1 DVSTSGGSLVFYHTF
16 ATAPASDVT
25 GSYEWS
31 ADLVNW
37 HASGAESGGT
47 ILTITSEVVT
57 DEAHP
62 GGWKRVTAS
71 TTQGSPVRCF
81 VRLRAD

>member
-1 DVSTSGGSLVFYHTF
+1 MFHHTF
-16 ATAPASDVT
+16 AVQPASDVT

-37 HASGAESGGT
+37 RASGAESGGT
-47 ILTITSEVVT
+47 IISITSEVVT

-62 GGWKRVTAS
+62 DGRMRVTANA
-71 TTQGSPVRCF
+71 TQGSLERCF